1 MKTTSIVCAVL
12 AGTLGFSTL
21 ASAQDWRGGRHDGDQ
36 RSEQRHD
43 RQDRPDNDR
52 NGRQER
58 RDDRNWN
65 HNNNGYQQRGYVQ
78 NQPNRVYN
86 QPRYVYNQPSYA
98 YTAPQYYGHTQRY
111 YRGGYLPRQYMAG
124 NYYVNNWQA
133 YPGLYAPPY
142 GHQWVNV
149 GGEFL
154 LVALATGLI
163 ANLMVN

>member
-1 MKTTSIVCAVL
+1 MKTTAIACAVL
-12 AGTLGFSTL
+12 AGTFGFSTL
-21 ASAQDWRGGRHDGDQ
+21 ASAQDGRGGRHDGGQ
-36 RSEQRHD
+36 RGEQRH
-43 RQDRPDNDR
+43 
-52 NGRQER
+52 ER
-58 RDDRNWN
+58 HDAARGHRGPDRNWQHDRHDGRN
-65 HNNNGYQQRGYVQ
+65 WNQHNGYQNRGHG
-78 NQPNRVYN
+78 YN
-86 QPRYVYNQPSYA
+86 PPRYVYNQPR
-98 YTAPQYYGHTQRY
+98 YYGHAPRY
-111 YRGGYLPRQYMAG
+111 YRGGYLPRQYLAG